1 MALIK
6 INDDQISQ
14 KAKLVASGGID
25 ALFLNPNTVISINAG
40 TGRLLTVPTSIF
52 PASGSSIVVAKPTE
66 KGDEVVVVVERPDV
80 PDISDI
86 EIVKNEKYWDAA
98 KKQERGRLVIKV
110 INRSNKKEEVVG
122 IDARIYNPAEKVIA
136 ND

>member
-25 ALFLNPNTVISINAG
+25 SLFLNPNTVISVNAG
-40 TGRLLTVPTSIF
+40 TGKLLTVPTNIF
-52 PASGSSIVVAKPTE
+52 PSSGLNVVITKPGE
-66 KGDEVVVVVERPDV
+66 KGDESVVVVERPDV

-122 IDARIYNPAEKVIA
+122 VDARIYNPAEKVIA

>member
-6 INDDQISQ
+6 INDDEISQ
-14 KAKLVASGGID
+14 KAKLVASGGVD
-25 ALFLNPNTVISINAG
+25 SLFLNPNTVLAINA
-40 TGRLLTVPTSIF
+40 TSSKFLTVPTNIF
-52 PASGSSIVVAKPTE
+52 PTGIVNVITAPEE
-66 KGDEVVVVVERPDV
+66 KGKEIVIPTERPDV

-110 INRSNKKEEVVG
+110 INRSNKKDEVVG
-122 IDARIYNPAEKVIA
+122 IDARIYNPAEKVVA

>member
-6 INDDQISQ
+6 INDDEISQ
-14 KAKLVASGGID
+14 KAKLVASGGVD
-25 ALFLNPNTVISINAG
+25 ALFLNPNTVLTINPG
-40 TGRLLTVPTSIF
+40 TSKILSVATNIF
-52 PASGSSIVVAKPTE
+52 PTGSANVIVSPEGKGKEIVTPT
-66 KGDEVVVVVERPDV
+66 ERPDV

-110 INRSNKKEEVVG
+110 INRSNKKDEVVG
-122 IDARIYNPAEKVIA
+122 IDARIYNPAEKVVA
-136 ND
+136 HD

>member
-1 MALIK
+1 MLELEDCI
-6 INDDQISQ
+6 
-14 KAKLVASGGID
+14 
-25 ALFLNPNTVISINAG
+25 
-40 TGRLLTVPTSIF
+40 TVPTNIF
-52 PASGSSIVVAKPTE
+52 PISSSNIVITKPEE
-66 KGDEVVVVVERPDV
+66 KGDESVVVVERPDV

-122 IDARIYNPAEKVIA
+122 VDARIYNPAEKVIA